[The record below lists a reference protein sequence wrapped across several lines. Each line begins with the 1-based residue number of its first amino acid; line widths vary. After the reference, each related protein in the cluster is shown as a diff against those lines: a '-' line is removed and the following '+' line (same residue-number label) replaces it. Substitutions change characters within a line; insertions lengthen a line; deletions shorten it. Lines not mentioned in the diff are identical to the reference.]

1 MALKGIKVRDSR
13 SRAIVRIGNFLVRRG
28 IPRVQM
34 TMMVA
39 ATGLAGFLF
48 SAGMLHLGV
57 HSLWLRYPLAVL
69 FAYGVFLLLLR
80 LWIYYWHRRLY
91 HREPSSGSG
100 TDTVP
105 DDLPVDLNLPLGI
118 SSASP
123 AGAAP
128 DVSGFAGGDSGGG
141 GAEVSLGE
149 GEASSGGIL
158 NSLSGAADFD
168 LDCDELIVIIVVA
181 AAVLAAVL
189 SAVYVIVI
197 APTFLAEILLDGV
210 LVSGLYRHLKKV
222 EQHSWLESAIRR
234 TWIPVTVT
242 VCIFLILGFAF
253 HAYAP
258 EAKSIGE
265 VWKHYQ
271 QTNTL
276 HSTGT

>member
-1 MALKGIKVRDSR
+1 VKPCLSSR
-13 SRAIVRIGNFLVRRG
+13 TVWSGVSSSRRSGRR
-28 IPRVQM
+28 
-34 TMMVA
+34 
-39 ATGLAGFLF
+39 
-48 SAGMLHLGV
+48 S
-57 HSLWLRYPLAVL
+57 
-69 FAYGVFLLLLR
+69 
-80 LWIYYWHRRLY
+80 
-91 HREPSSGSG
+91 
-100 TDTVP
+100 D
-105 DDLPVDLNLPLGI
+105 
-118 SSASP
+118 ASMK
-123 AGAAP
+123 
-128 DVSGFAGGDSGGG
+128 STSK
-141 GAEVSLGE
+141 SN
-149 GEASSGGIL
+149 L
-158 NSLSGAADFD
+158 NSLSGADDFD

>member
-1 MALKGIKVRDSR
+1 MALKGVKVRDSR

-48 SAGMLHLGV
+48 SAGMLHLGL

-80 LWIYYWHRRLY
+80 LWIFYWHRRLY
-91 HREPSSGSG
+91 HQESSSGSTADVVSDG
-100 TDTVP
+100 FPADVS
-105 DDLPVDLNLPLGI
+105 LPLGI
-118 SSASP
+118 PSESA

-128 DVSGFAGGDSGGG
+128 DLSGFTGGDSGGG
-141 GAEVSLGE
+141 GAEVSLGD
-149 GEASSGGIL
+149 GESSSGGIL
-158 NSLSGAADFD
+158 NRLSGAADFD
-168 LDCDELIVIIVVA
+168 LDCDELIVIIVIA
-181 AAVLAAVL
+181 AAVLASVL
-189 SAVYVIVI
+189 SAVYIIFI

-222 EQHSWLESAIRR
+222 EQHSWLESALRR

-242 VCIFLILGFAF
+242 ACIFLILGFGF

-265 VWKHYQ
+265 VWRHYQ
-271 QTNTL
+271 HAHTL
-276 HSTGT
+276 